1 MQKCFLIILKNYA
14 KKKKIDFLYLQGI
27 ENFYTKLGFQG
38 FSYKS
43 KFIRKDFN
51 RPKGKIIDFKDLNK
65 NDIKKFTKITVIE
78 EKSLLRETNSFG
90 MICSKVYLILI
101 CFSNQI

>member
-1 MQKCFLIILKNYA
+1 MQR
-14 KKKKIDFLYLQGI
+14 KKIDFLYLQGI
-27 ENFYTKLGFQG
+27 ENFYTKWAFKG

-43 KFIRKDFN
+43 KFFFNRKYFN

-65 NDIKKFTKITVIE
+65 DDIKRNHQNYFDRR
-78 EKSLLRETNSFG
+78 KSLLRETNLFG
-90 MICSKVYLILI
+90 IICSKVYLILI